1 MHLGSYALL
10 LSNTSQ
16 DLAGIFAATN
26 GTPLPTDGLA
36 PEDQSAESRAGRIAF
51 WRDGTIG
58 NGNRHSMPNEPGC
71 VELTPLGRKIA
82 QIDPWVP
89 AEAARL

>member
-1 MHLGSYALL
+1 MPYSCPTPHKTWLVFLL
-10 LSNTSQ
+10 Q
-16 DLAGIFAATN
+16 RN

-36 PEDQSAESRAGRIAF
+36 PEDQSAENRAGRIAF